1 MRSRSPTR
9 PDPSREADGLQ
20 KSRRHRRRRRVS
32 RLVWIGVFLLLA
44 PLAVYWFSHV
54 AAVL

>member
-1 MRSRSPTR
+1 MRTRSPTP
-9 PDPSREADGLQ
+9 PDLSCEAEGVRQ
-20 KSRRHRRRRRVS
+20 RRRHRRRRRVS
-32 RLVWIGVFLLLA
+32 WLVWIGVVLLLA